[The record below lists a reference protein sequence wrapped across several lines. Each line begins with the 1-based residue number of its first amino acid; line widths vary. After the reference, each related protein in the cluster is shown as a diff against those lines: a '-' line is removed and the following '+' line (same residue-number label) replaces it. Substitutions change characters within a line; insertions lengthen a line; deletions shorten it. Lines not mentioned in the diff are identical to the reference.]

1 MVDNVQ
7 KCIECI
13 TIINALEEQKKLT
26 CRHGVGII
34 WVTKMSNVSPPIVQ
48 KLYNFGGNEWQPIN
62 EDSES

>member
-34 WVTKMSNVSPPIVQ
+34 WVEKISNVQ

-62 EDSES
+62 EDSESYKAF